1 MAESKQIKP
10 PQSRFGN
17 LVVISIILLFV
28 FAIVFMFTG
37 KDEKPI
43 QYNYSSFME
52 KLSDGEIVTIVSTP
66 ISGEINFGSYLLKG
80 TLVNGG
86 DYIVEI
92 PTQEALT
99 DVISAAADPIN
110 GADYEHVRG
119 SSYSFWSVVI
129 ILIPFILIIFV
140 VMFFMRNNGGNNKAF
155 DFGKNRAKLNKG
167 KTTTFD
173 HVAGIE
179 EEKQELEEIIDFLKD
194 PKKYIAL
201 GARIPTGI
209 LLMGPPGTGKTL
221 LARAVAGEAKV
232 PFYSI
237 SGSDFVEMF
246 VGVGASRVRDMFKI
260 AKQNSPCIVFI
271 DEIDAVGRQRG
282 AGLGGGHDEREQT
295 LNQLLVEM
303 DGFGVN
309 SGVIVIAATN
319 RPDVLD
325 PALLRPGR
333 FDRQV
338 TISRPDVNGREAI
351 LKVHAK
357 NKKISEKVTFSS
369 IAKRT
374 PGFTGADLENLLN
387 EAALLAARENK
398 PLIKMYHIDEAVDR
412 VMMGPAKKSR
422 ALSKRERDFI
432 AHHEA
437 GHAVLGIKLDNANI
451 VHKVTI
457 IPRGNAGGYALML
470 PEEEE
475 SFLSTKTGLL
485 DRICGLLGGRVSE
498 EIIFNEVSTGA
509 HNDFQ
514 KATEIARAMVTE
526 YGMSSL
532 GPIQY
537 EKRSGSV
544 FLGRDYNVDKAFS
557 DTIALEI
564 DNEIKDIIN
573 FQYDRAKEVLTEN
586 LDLVKLIAKTLKD
599 IETLTKEDIYELV
612 ETGKLAWWEKKQTK
626 MKNEKAT
633 METME
638 VKDENADEVKKVVEN
653 KDEKITEKPDEG
665 KVKSNK

>member
-1 MAESKQIKP
+1 MSESKQIKP

-17 LVVISIILLFV
+17 LIVISIILLFV

-37 KDEKPI
+37 KDEKPVE
-43 QYNYSSFME
+43 YNYSSFME
-52 KLSDGEIVTIVSTP
+52 KLDAGEIVTITSTP
-66 ISGEINFGSYLLKG
+66 ISGEINFGSYLLEG
-80 TLVNGG
+80 TLVSGG
-86 DYIVEI
+86 EYIVEI
-92 PTQEALT
+92 PTPEALT
-99 DVISAAADPIN
+99 AVIAAAADPTN

-129 ILIPFILIIFV
+129 ILIPFVLIIFV
-140 VMFFMRNNGGNNKAF
+140 VMFFMRSNGGNNKAF

-179 EEKQELEEIIDFLKD
+179 EEKQELEEVIDFLKD
-194 PKKYIAL
+194 PKKYMAL

-260 AKQNSPCIVFI
+260 AKQNAPCIVFI

-282 AGLGGGHDEREQT
+282 AGVGGGHDEREQT

-357 NKKISEKVTFSS
+357 NKKISEKVTFRS

-398 PLIKMYHIDEAVDR
+398 LLIKIYHIDEAVDR

-475 SFLSTKTGLL
+475 SFLETKTGLL

-498 EIIFNEVSTGA
+498 EIIFNEISTGA

-564 DNEIKDIIN
+564 DNEIKNIIN
-573 FQYDRAKEVLTEN
+573 FQYDRAKEVLSEN
-586 LDLVKLIAKTLKD
+586 IDLVKLIARSLKD

-612 ETGKLAWWEKKQTK
+612 ETGKLSWWEKKK
-626 MKNEKAT
+626 AKIEAEKLAA
-633 METME
+633 E
-638 VKDENADEVKKVVEN
+638 AAPVKKV
-653 KDEKITEKPDEG
+653 TEAET
-665 KVKSNK
+665 VKEVSEV